1 MISHI
6 KEVIIKAILA
16 GIMIGTGGALYL
28 SVDNRYIGS
37 LLFAIGL
44 FCIFSFGFNL
54 YTGKVGF
61 LINEKNKLKFSAD
74 LVLIWIGNIIGTGL
88 VGLGLRLT
96 RVSEA
101 LSKTAQKMCEIKL
114 NDDLLSIFILAV
126 FCGMLM
132 YIAAYNFKYGENSGQ
147 KYIATFICV
156 VVFILCSFEHCVA
169 NMFYFWISYSFSVKT
184 LLYLVVM
191 TLGNSVGSFII
202 PVLLKLC
209 GNKTQE

>member
-1 MISHI
+1 MLSHI
-6 KEVIIKAILA
+6 KEVLLKAILA
-16 GIMIGTGGALYL
+16 GIMIGIGGALYL

-54 YTGKVGF
+54 YTGKIGF
-61 LINEKNKLKFSAD
+61 LITEKNKLKFCAD
-74 LVLIWIGNIIGTGL
+74 LGVIWIGNIIGTGF
-88 VGLGLRLT
+88 VGLLLRLT
-96 RVSEA
+96 RVSES
-101 LSKTAQKMCEIKL
+101 LSKTAEKMCEVKL

-132 YIAAYNFKYGENSGQ
+132 YIAAYNFKFGKNSGQ

-169 NMFYFWISYSFSVKT
+169 NMFYFWISYSFSLKT
-184 LLYLVVM
+184 LLYLVIM

>member
-37 LLFAIGL
+37 LLFVIGL

-61 LINEKNKLKFSAD
+61 LINEKNKLKFCAD
-74 LVLIWIGNIIGTGL
+74 LGLI
-88 VGLGLRLT
+88 GLGLRLT

-101 LSKTAQKMCEIKL
+101 LSKTAQKMCDVKL

-169 NMFYFWISYSFSVKT
+169 NMFYFWISYSFSLKT

-209 GNKTQE
+209 GNKAQE